1 MIREDIYLALQ
12 AQLQGINKV
21 LTTDQAP
28 VVTWGRRLPAADDL
42 GSINQPA
49 VYVITS
55 GEHRKPVRG
64 FPDVVT
70 LKADVWIFCNV
81 GGDMHAVPVN
91 QINYL
96 LDALDAAV
104 APDPVTRF
112 QTLGGLVSHCWI
124 EGDVIIDEGLFQG
137 QSFAIVPFMILV
149 PHLME
154 SPHG

>member
-1 MIREDIYLALQ
+1 MTREDIYLALQ
-12 AQLQGINKV
+12 TQLQGINIY
-21 LTTDQAP
+21 LASGQAP
-28 VVTWGRRLPAADDL
+28 VVTWGRRLPPADDL

-55 GEHRKPVRG
+55 GEHRKPLRG
-64 FPDVVT
+64 FPDQVT
-70 LKADVWIFCNV
+70 LKADVWVFCNA
-81 GGDMHAVPVN
+81 GGDMHAVPAT
-91 QINYL
+91 QLNYL

-104 APDPVTRF
+104 APDPITRF

-124 EGDVIIDEGLFQG
+124 EGDIVNDEGLFQG

-154 SPHG
+154 TP